1 VNPGDGNVLGQAF
14 DSNMFI
20 RVVDPVLYQN
30 NVGAWKVDYY
40 DEDSLADLG
49 ETNGTDT
56 IHIS

>member
-1 VNPGDGNVLGQAF
+1 
-14 DSNMFI
+14 MFI
-20 RVVDPVLYQN
+20 RIVDPVLYQN
-30 NVGAWKVDYY
+30 NSGAWKVDYF